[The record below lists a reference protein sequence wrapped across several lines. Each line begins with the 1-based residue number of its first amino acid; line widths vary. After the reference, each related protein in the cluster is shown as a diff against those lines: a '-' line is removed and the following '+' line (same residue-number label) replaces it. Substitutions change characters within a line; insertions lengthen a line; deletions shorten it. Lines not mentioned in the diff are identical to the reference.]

1 MNNSEQSHQSL
12 SHREAEHML
21 TDFVF
26 GRLPA
31 DHVARMEVALD
42 EFPDLR
48 READEIRAA
57 FAGFD
62 RQDYLERR
70 KMAARNVS
78 VHVQESLTTS
88 QRARQR
94 NRRFLLRIAPL
105 AAACIIAVLVFPPF
119 EDPNVLP
126 PTVNESAFNEGG
138 VPDLDGLDE
147 FLLAADQENLAE
159 LIGEYPANLLS
170 EPDLSVSEFDAA
182 DAEILLETSWH
193 VNAGMPVL
201 DFLPEI
207 VYEDELQSLFDGV
220 EHVASL

>member
-1 MNNSEQSHQSL
+1 MNNSEQHRNTL
-12 SHREAEHML
+12 SRSEAELKL

-26 GRLPA
+26 GRLSA
-31 DHVARMEVALD
+31 EEQAVFEAALD

-48 READEIRAA
+48 SEADQIRSA

-70 KMAARNVS
+70 KLAARNVS
-78 VHVQESLTTS
+78 VHVQEGLSS
-88 QRARQR
+88 AHRAGQR
-94 NRRFLLRIAPL
+94 NRRFLLRMAPL
-105 AAACIIAVLVFPPF
+105 AVACIIAVVFFPPF
-119 EDPNVLP
+119 ND
-126 PTVNESAFNEGG
+126 PTVPAGDESAFNEDGMP
-138 VPDLDGLDE
+138 VLDGLDE
-147 FLLAADQENLAE
+147 FLQEAGQENIAE
-159 LIGEYPANLLS
+159 LLGDYPANLLDGS
-170 EPDLSVSEFDAA
+170 ELSDGELDAA

-201 DFLPEI
+201 DFLPEV